1 MTVTEQ
7 ALGDLRVLDLSQGVS
22 GGYCTR
28 LLAGL
33 GAEVIKV
40 EPPGRGDALRRMGP
54 FLHDAPHAET
64 GALHLH
70 LNSGKRSITLN
81 MASASGRRLLR
92 RLLPDADVLV
102 ESFPPG
108 RLAELGLGYER
119 LARLNPRLVL
129 TSITPFG
136 QEGPYARYRG
146 PEIVIYALGGYMM
159 LTGDPDREPLKA
171 YGHQGEYQAGL
182 QTAVGTLTALAARDG
197 RFGRGQQVD
206 VSATEAVAFLLGGPP
221 QVYHFFRQEWRRN
234 GARLVGFGPSYL
246 YPSTIRPC
254 RGGYVHV
261 HSNNRYPELLA
272 ALLDEPRLCEPE
284 VLASLMGHADE
295 IDAVTDRWLASR
307 DKWQAV
313 EEAQALR
320 LPFTEV
326 LDPAEVMEGRLG
338 QHGARSFFQ
347 DVEQPAAGRLR
358 QVGAPVRMSET
369 PWRLAHA
376 PLLGEHNEEVYCG
389 RLGLSRAD
397 LVRLR
402 QAGII

>member
-1 MTVTEQ
+1 MTEQ

-33 GAEVIKV
+33 GAQVIKV

-70 LNSGKRSITLN
+70 LNAGKRSISLN
-81 MASASGRRLLR
+81 LTSASGRRLLR

-102 ESFPPG
+102 ESFLPG
-108 RLAELGLGYER
+108 YLAELGLAYDE

-136 QEGPYARYRG
+136 QKGPYASYRG
-146 PEIVIYALGGYMM
+146 AEIVIYALGGYMM

-171 YGHQGEYQAGL
+171 YGHQAEYQAGL
-182 QTAVGTLTALAARDG
+182 QAAVGTLTALAARDG
-197 RFGRGQQVD
+197 AFGRGQQVD
-206 VSATEAVAFLLGGPP
+206 VAATEAVAFLLGGPP
-221 QVYHFFRQEWRRN
+221 QVYHFFGEEWRRN
-234 GARLVGFGPSYL
+234 GARLVGFGPNYL

-272 ALLDEPRLCEPE
+272 ALLDEPPLCEPE
-284 VLASLMGHADE
+284 ILASLMGHADE
-295 IDAVTDRWLASR
+295 IDDSTDRWLASR

-326 LDPAEVMEGRLG
+326 LDPGEVMEDRLG
-338 QHGARSFFQ
+338 QHRARSFFE
-347 DVEQPAAGRLR
+347 DVEHPAAGRVR
-358 QVGAPVRMSET
+358 QPGAPVRMSET
-369 PWRLAHA
+369 PWRVARA

-402 QAGII
+402 QAGVI

>member
-1 MTVTEQ
+1 MTEG
-7 ALGDLRVLDLSQGVS
+7 ALADLRVLDLSQGVS

-33 GAEVIKV
+33 GADVTKV

-70 LNSGKRSITLN
+70 LNAGKRSVTLN
-81 MASASGRRLLR
+81 PASASGRRLLR
-92 RLLPDADVLV
+92 RLLPDTDVLV
-102 ESFPPG
+102 ESLPPG
-108 RLAELGLGYER
+108 RLAELALAYDE
-119 LARLNPRLVL
+119 LARVNPRLVL

-136 QEGPYARYRG
+136 REGPYARYLGR
-146 PEIVIYALGGYMM
+146 EIVVYALGGYMM

-182 QTAVGTLTALAARDG
+182 QAAVGTLTALAARDG
-197 RFGRGQQVD
+197 AFGRGQQVD

-221 QVYHFFRQEWRRN
+221 QAYHFFRREWRRN
-234 GARLVGFGPSYL
+234 GARLVGFGPEYL

-254 RGGYVHV
+254 RDGYVHV

-295 IDAVTDRWLASR
+295 IDAATDRWLAAR

-326 LDPAEVMEGRLG
+326 LDPGEVMDDRLG
-338 QHGARSFFQ
+338 QHRARDSFP
-347 DVEQPAAGRLR
+347 EIEHPAAGRLR

-369 PWRLAHA
+369 PWRAAPA
-376 PLLGEHNEEVYCG
+376 PLLGEQNEEVYCG

-402 QAGII
+402 RAAVV

>member
-1 MTVTEQ
+1 VTEQ
-7 ALGDLRVLDLSQGVS
+7 ALSDLCVLDLSEGVS

-33 GAEVIKV
+33 GAEVVKV
-40 EPPGRGDALRRMGP
+40 EPPGRGDALRSMGP

-70 LNSGKRSITLN
+70 LNAGKRSITLDLE
-81 MASASGRRLLR
+81 SGSGRRLLR

-102 ESFPPG
+102 ESFSPG
-108 RLAELGLGYER
+108 YLAELGLAYEA

-146 PEIVIYALGGYMM
+146 PEIIVYALGGYMM

-182 QTAVGTLTALAARDG
+182 QAAVGTLTALVARDG
-197 RFGRGQQVD
+197 GFGQGQQVD
-206 VSATEAVAFLLGGPP
+206 VAATEAVAFLLGGPP
-221 QVYHFFRQEWRRN
+221 QAYHFLREEWRRN
-234 GARLVGFGPSYL
+234 GTRLVGFGPNYL

-254 RGGYVHV
+254 RDGHVHA

-295 IDAVTDRWLASR
+295 IDAIVDRWLASR

-326 LDPAEVMEGRLG
+326 LDPGEVMEDRLG
-338 QHGARSFFQ
+338 QHRARDFFQ
-347 DVEQPAAGRLR
+347 EVDHPAAGRLR
-358 QVGAPVRMSET
+358 QAGAPVRMSET
-369 PWRLAHA
+369 PWRVARA
-376 PLLGEHNEEVYCG
+376 PLLGEHNEEVYCD

-402 QAGII
+402 RAGVI